1 MTASYKVACAGV
13 SSYST
18 CTNVRVSLQVEN
30 ARRLGMDP
38 TNWVRYMLEVEY
50 PLIDDY
56 TGDHA
61 EVVELFHRRFPNAPI
76 PYIGAAAWDIQYS
89 SPMFDNQ
96 DAWRETELANQ
107 RTRYS
112 LTDDRD
118 FIIAGLGL
126 PFERLY
132 FEARAQLRYAVNE
145 LKRYRLRDAFTRR
158 DELLREFRRTGRS
171 RSSP

>member
-1 MTASYKVACAGV
+1 MTASYKVASAGV
-13 SSYST
+13 SSYSS
-18 CTNVRVSLQVEN
+18 CTNVLVSLQVEN

-56 TGDHA
+56 MGDHA
-61 EVVELFHRRFPNAPI
+61 HVVELFHRRFPNAPI

-89 SPMFDNQ
+89 SPDNQ

-112 LTDDRD
+112 LTDDGD

-145 LKRYRLRDAFTRR
+145 LKRYRLRDVFTRR

>member
-1 MTASYKVACAGV
+1 
-13 SSYST
+13 
-18 CTNVRVSLQVEN
+18 
-30 ARRLGMDP
+30 
-38 TNWVRYMLEVEY
+38 
-50 PLIDDY
+50 
-56 TGDHA
+56 
-61 EVVELFHRRFPNAPI
+61 
-76 PYIGAAAWDIQYS
+76 
-89 SPMFDNQ
+89 MFDNQ

>member
-1 MTASYKVACAGV
+1 MLSRC
-13 SSYST
+13 
-18 CTNVRVSLQVEN
+18 RV
-30 ARRLGMDP
+30 
-38 TNWVRYMLEVEY
+38 
-50 PLIDDY
+50 
-56 TGDHA
+56 H
-61 EVVELFHRRFPNAPI
+61 RFPNAPI

-89 SPMFDNQ
+89 SPMFNNHA
-96 DAWRETELANQ
+96 AWRETALANQ

-112 LTDDRD
+112 LTDDRLGD

-145 LKRYRLRDAFTRR
+145 LKRYRLRDVFTWR